1 MKLDTV
7 TKLIATLV
15 ALFVVVSFWSDPTG
29 SAGIFH
35 GFLGS
40 VGGFFS
46 GVIDKGVAFVHGLGA
61 K

>member
-7 TKLIATLV
+7 TKLVVALV
-15 ALFVVVSFWSDPTG
+15 ALFVVVSFWSDPAG
-29 SAGIFH
+29 SASLFH

-46 GVIDKGVAFVHGLGA
+46 AVIDKSVAFVKGLGA